1 MTFIDFVCL
10 GVPLGL
16 VSGGLVFFDR
26 RKRNLGGACSRV
38 PAEDSDGERAHYKEN
53 QAGRGRAGGVHE
65 GHCDDRNSLRGAQDS
80 AHEEE
85 DPDGLVAGV
94 PCVRAN
100 RDLAQIQAEGRAYGL
115 VADQES
121 GHEEVEAGND
131 NDECGANQK
140 DSDQDVH
147 VFPLDCSRLAG
158 SKGVEIVRR
167 VGRGLAE

>member
-65 GHCDDRNSLRGAQDS
+65 GHCDDGDSLRGAQDS

-85 DPDGLVAGV
+85 EFLTLCAH
-94 PCVRAN
+94 A
-100 RDLAQIQAEGRAYGL
+100 L
-115 VADQES
+115 
-121 GHEEVEAGND
+121 EEVPGFVS
-131 NDECGANQK
+131 Q
-140 DSDQDVH
+140 
-147 VFPLDCSRLAG
+147 
-158 SKGVEIVRR
+158 RR
-167 VGRGLAE
+167 RNHASTAAWTLRSASVTRILTTPGLL